1 MVESQLPPDNGSD
14 TSRHAVFLGLY
25 NAERFK
31 SRISTWL
38 PFLDLSESH
47 LYVVDNCS
55 ETSPEAWIR
64 ELLEENDVS
73 YSFFSNK
80 NNYGGYGSLV
90 SNLSALTGAE
100 WVTTLH
106 QDDVYSS
113 DHVQRH
119 IALAKQNNTSV
130 GMICTEAISENLEGK
145 ELHLPRGNWFLRP
158 NSDPVDVLLAHLR
171 NHVYPFS
178 GATFRKSLLFDYPIP
193 WYSTA
198 FPDTELVMKTSSRYR
213 VIFASGT
220 TVRYLENPESESH
233 SLAPYHRDFGAFQ
246 ALIRVFTHDSYAE
259 ICDLVPVSE
268 RDSYLRSL
276 VEGIDIRF
284 SDEALSFLLRQTAL
298 EITGTH
304 FGIQQ
309 KMAEYLID
317 GYRTVGDV
325 AAVNVLNALSE
336 SLEPQNIS
344 PAVPSLLG
352 GKPRRTRLTRKLSL
366 IAFWII
372 PKRLR
377 VHVARRIMRSTVGKR
392 LFPQWDFSWRSKP

>member
-1 MVESQLPPDNGSD
+1 MVESQLPPDS
-14 TSRHAVFLGLY
+14 TSNASHHAVFLGLY
-25 NAERFK
+25 NAERFRG
-31 SRISTWL
+31 RISTWL

-47 LYVVDNCS
+47 LYIADNCS
-55 ETSPEAWIR
+55 DSSPEGWIR
-64 ELLEENDVS
+64 ELLDENDVN

-90 SNLSALTGAE
+90 SNLGAFDGAE

-106 QDDVYSS
+106 QDDVYSP

-119 IALAKQNNTSV
+119 IALAKQNDASV
-130 GMICTEAISENLEGK
+130 GMICTEAVSEDLDGK
-145 ELHLPRGNWFLRP
+145 EIPLPRGNWFLGP
-158 NSDPVDVLLAHLR
+158 NSDPVDVFLSHLR

-213 VIFASGT
+213 VVFAAGT

-246 ALIRVFTHDSYAE
+246 ALIRVFTHVSYGE
-259 ICDLVPVSE
+259 ICDMVPFSD

-276 VEGIDIRF
+276 VQGIDIRL
-284 SDEALSFLLRQTAL
+284 SDRTLSFLLRQTAL

-304 FGIQQ
+304 FGIQN

-317 GYRTVGDV
+317 GYRAVGDV
-325 AAVNVLNALSE
+325 AAVNVLRALSE
-336 SLEPQNIS
+336 SFDPQDTS
-344 PAVPSLLG
+344 TAMASLLSG
-352 GKPRRTRLTRKLSL
+352 APRRARITRTLSL
-366 IAFWII
+366 MAFWVI
-372 PKRLR
+372 PKGLR
-377 VHVARRIMRSTVGKR
+377 IQVARRIMRSSLGKR
-392 LFPQWDFSWRSKP
+392 LFPHWDFAWRSKP